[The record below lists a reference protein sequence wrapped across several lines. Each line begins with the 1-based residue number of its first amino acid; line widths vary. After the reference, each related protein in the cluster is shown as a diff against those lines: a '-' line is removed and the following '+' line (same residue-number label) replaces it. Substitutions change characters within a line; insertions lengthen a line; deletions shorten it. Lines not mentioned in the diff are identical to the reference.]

1 MTDDIWDCALEPFAE
16 HPAAAFIFAQTLFM
30 LKEKIRSGPEGTL
43 LVVQAIEQGIEKV
56 YPYTAAHQAAY
67 KLYLLAVEGNLLP
80 KNDPTVIVREL
91 G

>member
-30 LKEKIRSGPEGTL
+30 LKEKIRSGPEGSL
-43 LVVQAIEQGIEKV
+43 LVVQAIEQGIEKL

-67 KLYLLAVEGNLLP
+67 NSTCLLS
-80 KNDPTVIVREL
+80 RETCSQNMIRH
-91 G
+91 